1 MAKEL
6 EHVNLIDTEDSIRW
20 TLFSNWQFSTSSLYR
35 HCSFS
40 EVVDVRM
47 EELWKS
53 KLPLKI
59 KNFIWLVCR
68 GKIQMTNNM
77 KRKRWKGVSYV
88 NFA

>member
-1 MAKEL
+1 L
-6 EHVNLIDTEDSIRW
+6 
-20 TLFSNWQFSTSSLYR
+20 
-35 HCSFS
+35 FS

-53 KLPLKI
+53 KLHLKI

-68 GKIQMTNNM
+68 GKIQTTDNM